1 MTFTADDREALKRLL
16 LRRSVRIGDFVLASG
31 QRSRF
36 YVDARL
42 TTCHSAAMPLI
53 GRACL
58 DRIAA
63 RGWQPQAVGGLTMGA
78 DPVAFA
84 IARESLAAGLSLDAF
99 VIRKEQ
105 KAHGRGRSIEGIET
119 TQGVPVVIIDDV
131 CSTGG
136 STATAI
142 ERARAEGMV
151 VLGAVCLVDR
161 EMGAAGRLQDDHC
174 CALESVFRV
183 SELLIEAEIRE

>member
-1 MTFTADDREALKRLL
+1 MIFTAEDREALKRILIQ
-16 LRRSVRIGDFVLASG
+16 RSVRIGDFVLASG

-63 RGWQPQAVGGLTMGA
+63 REWQPEAVGGLTMGA

-84 IARESLAAGLSLDAF
+84 IARESLATGSPLDAF

-105 KAHGRGRSIEGIET
+105 KSHGRGRSIEGVEIT
-119 TQGVPVVIIDDV
+119 KGMRVVIIDDV

-142 ERARAEGMV
+142 ERARGEGMLV
-151 VLGAVCLVDR
+151 VGAVCLVDR
-161 EMGAAGRLQDDHC
+161 EMGAGEHLRKDFC
-174 CALESVFRV
+174 CPLESVFRV
-183 SELLIEAEIRE
+183 SELLVDA